1 MGSDHNA
8 KYDTKQ
14 KRESRIIPILSELS
28 SKKAEQPI
36 GNLELYAGGE
46 YKGSAVATFDLP
58 PTVTLKK
65 PESQQA
71 LSNIIHYLLE
81 KPKIIATKINTCV
94 INEKI
99 RPQLHITVKNPL
111 SQTVRGKLNIEIAGK
126 LSQKA
131 DLTIAPGS
139 QRMLHTSPRNTGRLS
154 FPTFYLANNTKKQWK

>member
-1 MGSDHNA
+1 MTRSGGNGTTTPLSKMGSDHNA

-81 KPKIIATKINTCV
+81 KPKIIATKINY
-94 INEKI
+94 I
-99 RPQLHITVKNPL
+99 LL
-111 SQTVRGKLNIEIAGK
+111 SKTLYRKL
-126 LSQKA
+126 
-131 DLTIAPGS
+131 
-139 QRMLHTSPRNTGRLS
+139 
-154 FPTFYLANNTKKQWK
+154 